1 MIMKKLRS
9 YFEEKFGDL
18 ANNLTDEQ
26 IEDVVIS
33 LIKGKSDGIPS
44 SQLLNENVVSD
55 TNGHSGGGVKFPKFN
70 ITEPNNHKVPN
81 YDIEIEGVFFSEKN
95 ETSKYNGKTSKHKMY
110 KGTIVEDKIG
120 NSKKGMFIRGT
131 YDDAFDVDG
140 GMIIKNG
147 RTLFVRGMSVNDI
160 PNKTENAKLP
170 RISNVL
176 KPQPEVISGTDRFV
190 VKEDVFENN
199 WKKFFTNADSKGNI
213 ERIYPTV
220 KIDRDISRGF
230 VNITINKSHRT
241 DGIDYPSL
249 IFNSVVY
256 NSGKHGIVKF

>member
-1 MIMKKLRS
+1 MKKLRS
-9 YFEEKFGDL
+9 YFEEKLGDW
-18 ANNLTDEQ
+18 AEHLTDEQ
-26 IEDVVIS
+26 IEDMVIS
-33 LIKGKSDGIPS
+33 FFNGARGNKPASQTLIENPIVNDKEKSGD
-44 SQLLNENVVSD
+44 
-55 TNGHSGGGVKFPKFN
+55 SGSVFPKFVYGQVNNSN
-70 ITEPNNHKVPN
+70 IPN

-131 YDDAFDVDG
+131 YDEAFDVDG